1 MFANDRRTLTL
12 TAIVLAIMLTA
23 AVTVGCG
30 GADEPV
36 DGEDPDGPRGSL
48 VIGSSTFS
56 EPWILGEI
64 AKVLLED
71 AGFEVEHMIGF
82 QGATLQH
89 SAMVGGEL
97 DIYPSWTGTQFTG
110 VLEMEV
116 TEEWRDPEKVYDFV
130 YDEFQDRF
138 DQTWSPPLGFNNTYA
153 LAVRRDFAEEHDLE
167 TTSDLRDLA
176 PELIIATDPTFQERI
191 GDGYDD
197 MLEHYD
203 LEFDEV
209 VGMDYGL
216 MYRAVA
222 EGDVDVAVAYTTDG
236 RIVAMDL
243 VILED
248 DRLFFP
254 PYDGAMVMRNEI
266 LEQYPD
272 IEEILSVMW
281 GAFDEETMGA
291 LNAEVDVNE
300 REYTDVAREFAEEMG
315 WID

>member
-1 MFANDRRTLTL
+1 MFRSDRRKLTL
-12 TAIVLAIMLTA
+12 TAIVLAIMLVAGATA
-23 AVTVGCG
+23 GCG
-30 GADEPV
+30 EPV
-36 DGEDPDGPRGSL
+36 DDDPDAPRGEL

-82 QGATLQH
+82 QGATLMH
-89 SAMVGGEL
+89 SATLGGEL

-116 TEEWRDPEKVYDFV
+116 TEEWRDPEKVYDYV
-130 YDEFQDRF
+130 YDEFQEQF

-153 LAVRRDFAEEHDLE
+153 LAVRSDFAEEHGLE

-176 PELIIATDPTFQERI
+176 PDLVIATDPTFQERI
-191 GDGYDD
+191 GDGYND
-197 MLEHYD
+197 MLDHYD
-203 LEFDEV
+203 MEFGEV

-222 EGDVDVAVAYTTDG
+222 QGDVDVAVAYTTDG
-236 RIVAMDL
+236 RVVAMDL
-243 VILED
+243 AILED
-248 DRLFFP
+248 DLLFFP

-291 LNAEVDVNE
+291 LNAEVDVHE